1 MWVGGEERGGE
12 ITFFFFFF
20 FWYRG
25 NWANSRRGSLPNT
38 PRQEEHDTRLSG
50 CRLSAGNANTEWA
63 SKVNTVLN
71 IHRNRTAY

>member
-20 FWYRG
+20 FVPG

-38 PRQEEHDTRLSG
+38 PRHEEHDTRLSG
-50 CRLSAGNANTEWA
+50 CRLSTGNANAEWA
-63 SKVNTVLN
+63 SKVNMVLN
-71 IHRNRTAY
+71 VHRNCTAY